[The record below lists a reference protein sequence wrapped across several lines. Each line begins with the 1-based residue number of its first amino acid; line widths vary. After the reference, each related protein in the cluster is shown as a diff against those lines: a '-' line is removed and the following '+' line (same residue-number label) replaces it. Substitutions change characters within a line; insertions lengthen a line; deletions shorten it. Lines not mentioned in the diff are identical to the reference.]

1 MKNLFAIIISLI
13 LCVSVTAQDEPKAIL
28 FTEFSTKGTCEIAL
42 RDLDQFYNELNT
54 NPAASGVIVIYSA
67 RENHTGDLSRE
78 AQIQSWIGIR
88 NFDKSRTQIIRGEFR
103 ENAKTEFWIVPP
115 GADLPAFTGETWS
128 YDLSHLT
135 KPWVIGTEYADG
147 IGGCQGYDFGN
158 FIDFLKEN
166 PNMRGHIVIGESSR
180 AKFRRAENEFRKTLA
195 ENKIPKRRVRAF
207 FVKVEPNRLAEYR
220 ELWLVPNRK

>member
-1 MKNLFAIIISLI
+1 MKNLFAIIISFI
-13 LCVSVTAQDEPKAIL
+13 FCVSVAAQDQPKALL
-28 FTEFSTKGTCEIAL
+28 FIEFSTRGICETAL
-42 RDLDQFYNELNT
+42 RDLDYFYNELNN

-67 RENHTGDLSRE
+67 RENQTGDRSRE
-78 AQIQSWIGIR
+78 AQINSWIRIR
-88 NFDKSRTQIIRGEFR
+88 NFDTNRTQIIRGEFR
-103 ENAKTEFWIVPP
+103 KDAKTEFWIVPP
-115 GADLPAFTGETWS
+115 GADLPEFTGETWS
-128 YDLSHLT
+128 YDLSGLT

-158 FIDFLKEN
+158 FIDFLKAN

-180 AKFRRAENEFRKTLA
+180 AKFRKAENEFRKTLA

-207 FVKVEPNRLAEYR
+207 FVKVKPNRLAEYT